1 MSSAQFD
8 RRGQILEKAT
18 ALFSKEGYDK
28 VTIRSLA
35 SACGISEPALYRHF
49 TSKDELYSAVL
60 DSIEAKLSH
69 QDTFEKLKDE
79 EDIEKLLKGL
89 ARHILDFFTKHEDLY
104 RLLLYST
111 LREHDRAKKVH
122 RAIRGAYIR
131 FLMDRLDHLY
141 GKELIVKKNNEM
153 TARCFIGMVFDCALG
168 KTLWRGFQGRVFKPE
183 EIIENNV
190 PIYIR
195 GLKK

>member
-35 SACGISEPALYRHF
+35 AACGITEPALYRHF
-49 TSKDELYSAVL
+49 TSKEELYSAVL

-69 QDTFEKLKDE
+69 RDIFEKLKDE
-79 EDIEKLLKGL
+79 DDIEKLLKGL
-89 ARHILDFFTKHEDLY
+89 ARHILDFFTKNEGVY

-111 LREHDRAKKVH
+111 LREHGQAKKVH

-131 FLMDRLDHLY
+131 FLMDQLDYLY
-141 GKELIVKKNNEM
+141 GKDLIVKKNNEM
-153 TARCFIGMVFDCALG
+153 TARCFVGMIFDCALG
-168 KTLWRGFQGRVFKPE
+168 KTLWRGFQGRVFKPAD
-183 EIIENNV
+183 IIENNV
-190 PIYIR
+190 PIYVR